1 MRGEVCVCG
10 WCVCVLCVCALCV
23 HSVRQIRPSCC
34 LDISIS
40 IDVSIALD
48 SIPREP
54 IRLLESPSAT
64 RQVPDATRV
73 RSMAHCATRE
83 RTRANESV
91 AVASRRVVCSSCLR
105 SCARTRWWGTTSA
118 TMGGDDDDDDDDSIR
133 FVRRRDDARARERW
147 RTGGSDDRERVGTT
161 RSVRRRRHPE
171 SFGRRR
177 RGNSSSR
184 WRRRFCVD
192 LLRRHPEEGWEA
204 RAEREIYPRARGWWT
219 KVWTKWRTERPFA
232 PRRKRFAWRETRTA

>member
-1 MRGEVCVCG
+1 MTSR
-10 WCVCVLCVCALCV
+10 
-23 HSVRQIRPSCC
+23 C
-34 LDISIS
+34 LDI
-40 IDVSIALD
+40 D

-54 IRLLESPSAT
+54 IKLLESPSVT
-64 RQVPDATRV
+64 RHVPDATRV

-105 SCARTRWWGTTSA
+105 SCARTRCWGTTSA
-118 TMGGDDDDDDDDSIR
+118 TIGGDDDDDDSIR
-133 FVRRRDDARARERW
+133 FVRRRDDARARERC

-161 RSVRRRRHPE
+161 PSVRRRRHPE

-192 LLRRHPEEGWEA
+192 LRRRHPEEGW
-204 RAEREIYPRARGWWT
+204 
-219 KVWTKWRTERPFA
+219 
-232 PRRKRFAWRETRTA
+232 

>member
-1 MRGEVCVCG
+1 ML
-10 WCVCVLCVCALCV
+10 CVCVYIVYDKYGHHDV
-23 HSVRQIRPSCC
+23 SMSRC
-34 LDISIS
+34 LDI
-40 IDVSIALD
+40 D

-54 IRLLESPSAT
+54 IKLLKSPSAT
-64 RQVPDATRV
+64 RHVPDATRV

-118 TMGGDDDDDDDDSIR
+118 TIGGDDDDDDDSIR

-161 RSVRRRRHPE
+161 PSVRRRRHPE

-192 LLRRHPEEGWEA
+192 LRRRHPEEGWEA
-204 RAEREIYPRARGWWT
+204 RAEREISPRARGWWT